1 MTVVVAART
10 KNDGIVMASD
20 SELVGGW
27 QKGLNAVPK
36 IWVVEER
43 LMGSAGSVRAAQVM
57 RHMVEWPDLWVDME
71 GGFTPD
77 DIERF
82 MVKSVWPAMRYAA
95 DSNGVLQAHRGQER
109 IEADFLIAY
118 GDTLVEIASDGS
130 IVIPP
135 SGRAAIGSGYA
146 EALGHLGDDGPW
158 SRAQV
163 VKAARKARLTAVGVG
178 GPIYVASTASLTVE
192 LEPE

>member
-20 SELVGGW
+20 SELTGGW
-27 QKGLNAVPK
+27 QRSLNAVPK
-36 IWVVEER
+36 IWIVDER
-43 LMGSAGSVRAAQVM
+43 VMGSAGSVRAAQIV

-71 GGFTPD
+71 GGFGPD

-82 MVKSVWPAMRYAA
+82 MVKSVWPAIRYAA
-95 DSNGVLQAHRGQER
+95 DSNGILESHRGKEHLD
-109 IEADFLIAY
+109 ADFLIAY
-118 GDTLVEIASDGS
+118 GDTLVEVYGDGS

-178 GPIYVASTASLTVE
+178 GPIYVASTRDLMVE